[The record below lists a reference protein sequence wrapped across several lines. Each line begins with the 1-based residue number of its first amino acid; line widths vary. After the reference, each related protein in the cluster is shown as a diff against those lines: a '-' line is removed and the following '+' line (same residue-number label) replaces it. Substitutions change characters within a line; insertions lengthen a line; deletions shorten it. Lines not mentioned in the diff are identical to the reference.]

1 MYRKRQS
8 FIEDLSSTI
17 PKAKLSLDTGK
28 ASKRQ
33 AKRNHKEGQVV
44 DRFLSG

>member
-8 FIEDLSSTI
+8 SIEDLSSTI

-33 AKRNHKEGQVV
+33 AKRNHKEEQVV